1 MKMNGNVGLY
11 PVYKE
16 RRLRRSNWTLGGTKQ
31 DLTPPNPS
39 QSILLLSLYIL
50 YIHSSPPSQNHTMV
64 FVQRLSMVLLD
75 SNTYKNRW

>member
-16 RRLRRSNWTLGGTKQ
+16 RRLRRLNWILEGKKQ

-39 QSILLLSLYIL
+39 QSILLLSLYI
-50 YIHSSPPSQNHTMV
+50 
-64 FVQRLSMVLLD
+64 
-75 SNTYKNRW
+75 